1 MELGKRNYASVCTF
15 EPILIATAIER
26 EAFARSAP
34 LFIGEKSGERK
45 SEVNVCLDVNLFRV
59 RRRHLR

>member
-1 MELGKRNYASVCTF
+1 MGLGKRNYASVYVHFRADPNCN
-15 EPILIATAIER
+15 R
-26 EAFARSAP
+26 DGEAFDPGSA
-34 LFIGEKSGERK
+34 LFIGAKSGERK